1 MVAAL
6 GSKILESTSKMTI
19 HAVEKSANLLSVI
32 G

>member
-6 GSKILESTSKMTI
+6 ASKILESISRTMI